1 MSMTRRQF
9 LQASAATGALLS
21 MDALA
26 SYRYSSGDNAARLVP
41 PPGSVDC
48 HMHLYDDR
56 YPAAPGA
63 KLLPPNASLDDYH
76 QLQALLGLQRMV
88 IVTPSTYGTDNRCL
102 LDGLARSR
110 GQARGVAV
118 LDRSI
123 TDAELQELHKAG
135 VRGIR
140 FNLSYGG
147 ADLADLEP
155 LAARVNELGWNV
167 QVVATGN
174 QLTELESRLQRLPA
188 RLVID
193 HMGHVPQ
200 PEGVNSATFAVVARL
215 LDGER
220 TWVKLSGPYIRSRSG
235 PPDYADVGAV
245 ARELVRRHPERLLW
259 GSDWPHPT
267 VTTGN
272 KPDDG
277 HIFDLLADWAPDEQ
291 VRTAILR
298 DNPVSLYGFLRS
310 S

>member
-1 MSMTRRQF
+1 MTFNRRRF
-9 LQASAATGALLS
+9 LQSSAQTGAVLCLFNTLG
-21 MDALA
+21 AQA
-26 SYRYSSGDNAARLVP
+26 STPFSSIQTAPRLKP
-41 PPGSVDC
+41 PAGSVDC

-63 KLLPPNASLDDYH
+63 KLLPPNASLDDYR
-76 QLQALLGLQRMV
+76 QLQALLGLQRLV

-102 LDGLARSR
+102 LDGLARSG

-118 LDRSI
+118 IDQAI
-123 TDAELQELHKAG
+123 TAAELQELHQAG

-147 ADLADLEP
+147 ADLDDLEP

-167 QVVATGN
+167 QVVAPGN
-174 QLTELESRLQRLPA
+174 QLVELESRLQRLPA

-193 HMGHVPQ
+193 HLGHVPQ
-200 PEGVNSATFAVVARL
+200 PEGVQSAAFAVLGRL
-215 LDGER
+215 LDGGR

-245 ARELVRRHPERLLW
+245 ARELVRRDPEQLLW

-267 VTTGN
+267 MPADN

-291 VRTAILR
+291 ARTAILR
-298 DNPVSLYGFLRS
+298 DNPVSLYGF
-310 S
+310 

>member
-1 MSMTRRQF
+1 MTFNRRRF
-9 LQASAATGALLS
+9 LQASAQASAALCLFNTLGAQAATPF
-21 MDALA
+21 
-26 SYRYSSGDNAARLVP
+26 SSIQTPPRLKP
-41 PPGSVDC
+41 PAGSVDC

-88 IVTPSTYGTDNRCL
+88 IVTPSTYGTDNGCL
-102 LDGLARSR
+102 LDGLARSG

-118 LDRSI
+118 IDRSI
-123 TDAELQELHKAG
+123 TEAELQDLHKAG

-155 LAARVNELGWNV
+155 LAARVDELGWNV
-167 QVVATGN
+167 QVVAPGN
-174 QLTELESRLQRLPA
+174 QLVELESRLQRLPA

-193 HMGHVPQ
+193 HLGHVPQ
-200 PEGVNSATFAVVARL
+200 PEGVQSPAFAVLGRL
-215 LDGER
+215 LDGGR
-220 TWVKLSGPYIRSRSG
+220 TWVKLSGPYIRSRNG

-267 VTTGN
+267 VAAGN

-277 HIFDLLADWAPDEQ
+277 HIFDLLAEWAPDERG
-291 VRTAILR
+291 RTAILR
-298 DNPVSLYGFLRS
+298 DNPVSLYGF
-310 S
+310 

>member
-1 MSMTRRQF
+1 MTFNRRRF
-9 LQASAATGALLS
+9 VKASATASAALCLF
-21 MDALA
+21 DALGVQA
-26 SYRYSSGDNAARLVP
+26 ATPFSSIQMAPKLKAP
-41 PPGSVDC
+41 AGSVDC

-56 YPAAPGA
+56 YAAAPGA

-76 QLQALLGLQRMV
+76 PLQVLLGLHRLV

-102 LDGLARSR
+102 LDGLARSQ

-118 LDRSI
+118 IDRGI
-123 TDAELQELHKAG
+123 TDAELQNLHKAG

-147 ADLADLEP
+147 ADLADLES
-155 LAARVNELGWNV
+155 LAARVAELGWNV
-167 QVVATGN
+167 QVVAPGN
-174 QLTELESRLQRLPA
+174 QLVELEGRLQRLPA

-200 PEGVNSATFAVVARL
+200 PEGINSAAFGVIARL

-220 TWVKLSGPYIRSRSG
+220 TWVKLSGPYIKSRSG

-245 ARELVRRHPERLLW
+245 ARELVHRHSERLLW

-267 VTTGN
+267 VAIGN

-277 HIFDLLADWAPDEQ
+277 RIFDLLADWAPDDK

-298 DNPVSLYGFLRS
+298 DNPVSLYGF
-310 S
+310 

>member
-1 MSMTRRQF
+1 MTFTRRRF
-9 LQASAATGALLS
+9 LHASAQASAALCLFNTLGAQ
-21 MDALA
+21 AA
-26 SYRYSSGDNAARLVP
+26 TPFSGIQTAPTLKAP
-41 PPGSVDC
+41 AGSVDC

-63 KLLPPNASLDDYH
+63 KLLPPNASLDDYR
-76 QLQALLGLQRMV
+76 QLQALLGLQRLV
-88 IVTPSTYGTDNRCL
+88 IVTPSTYGTNNGCL
-102 LDGLARSR
+102 LDGLARCG

-118 LDRSI
+118 IDRTI
-123 TDAELQELHKAG
+123 TDTELQKLHQAG

-147 ADLADLEP
+147 ADLADLEH
-155 LAARVNELGWNV
+155 LAARVNEWGWNV
-167 QVVATGN
+167 QVVAPGN
-174 QLTELESRLQRLPA
+174 QLVELESRLQRLPA

-193 HMGHVPQ
+193 HLGHVPQ
-200 PEGVNSATFAVVARL
+200 PEGVNSAAFAVLGRL
-215 LDGER
+215 LDGGR

-267 VTTGN
+267 MPASN

-277 HIFDLLADWAPDEQ
+277 HIFDLLAEWAPDDQ
-291 VRTAILR
+291 TRTAILR
-298 DNPVSLYGFLRS
+298 DNPVSLYGF
-310 S
+310 

>member
-1 MSMTRRQF
+1 MTFNRRRF
-9 LQASAATGALLS
+9 LKASAQASAALCLF
-21 MDALA
+21 DALGVQA
-26 SYRYSSGDNAARLVP
+26 ATPFSSIQMAPKLKAP
-41 PPGSVDC
+41 AGSVDC

-76 QLQALLGLQRMV
+76 QLQALLGLHRMV
-88 IVTPSTYGTDNRCL
+88 IVTPSTYGTDNRCM
-102 LDGLARSR
+102 LDGLARSQ

-123 TDAELQELHKAG
+123 TDAALQELHKAG

-140 FNLSYGG
+140 FNLSFGG

-200 PEGVNSATFAVVARL
+200 PEGVSSATFAVVARL
-215 LDGER
+215 LDTER
-220 TWVKLSGPYIRSRSG
+220 TWVKLSGPYIKSRSG
-235 PPDYADVGAV
+235 APDYADVGAV
-245 ARELVRRHPERLLW
+245 AKELVRRHPERLLW

-267 VTTGN
+267 VAVGN

-277 HIFDLLADWAPDEQ
+277 HIFDLLADWAPDEKT
-291 VRTAILR
+291 RTAILR
-298 DNPVSLYGFLRS
+298 DNPVSLYGF
-310 S
+310 

>member
-1 MSMTRRQF
+1 MTFTRRRF
-9 LQASAATGALLS
+9 LHASAQASAALCLFNILGAQ
-21 MDALA
+21 AA
-26 SYRYSSGDNAARLVP
+26 TPFSGIQTAPTLKAP
-41 PPGSVDC
+41 AGSVDC

-63 KLLPPNASLDDYH
+63 KLLPPNASLDDYR
-76 QLQALLGLQRMV
+76 QLQALLGLQRLV
-88 IVTPSTYGTDNRCL
+88 IVTPSTYGTNNGCL
-102 LDGLARSR
+102 LDGLARCG

-118 LDRSI
+118 INRTI
-123 TDAELQELHKAG
+123 TDAELQKLHQAG

-147 ADLADLEP
+147 ADLTHLEP

-167 QVVATGN
+167 QVVAPGN
-174 QLTELESRLQRLPA
+174 QLVDLESRLQRLPA

-193 HMGHVPQ
+193 HLGHVPQ
-200 PEGVNSATFAVVARL
+200 PEGVQSAAFAVLGRL

-267 VTTGN
+267 VAAGH

-277 HIFDLLADWAPDEQ
+277 RIFDLLADWAPDER

-298 DNPVSLYGFLRS
+298 DNPVSLYGF
-310 S
+310 

>member
-1 MSMTRRQF
+1 
-9 LQASAATGALLS
+9 A
-21 MDALA
+21 
-26 SYRYSSGDNAARLVP
+26 
-41 PPGSVDC
+41 GSVDC

-76 QLQALLGLQRMV
+76 QLQALLGLRRMV
-88 IVTPSTYGTDNRCL
+88 IVTPSTYGTDNRCM

-118 LDRSI
+118 LDQSI
-123 TDAELQELHKAG
+123 TDAELQALHKAG

-155 LAARVNELGWNV
+155 LAARVDELGWNV
-167 QVVATGN
+167 QVVAPGN
-174 QLTELESRLQRLPA
+174 QLVELESRLQRLPA

-193 HMGHVPQ
+193 HLGHVPQ
-200 PEGVNSATFAVVARL
+200 PEGVNSQAFAIVTRL
-215 LDGER
+215 LDGGR

-267 VTTGN
+267 VATGN

-277 HIFDLLADWAPDEQ
+277 RIFDLLADWAPDEQ
-291 VRTAILR
+291 VRNAILR
-298 DNPVSLYGFLRS
+298 DNPVSLYGF
-310 S
+310 